1 MSGSVTVAAPAK
13 INLQLGVGP
22 ARPDGFH
29 TLATVYQ
36 AIGLYDEVTVAPAA
50 ATTLTVLG
58 EGVDTSDVPTDASNL
73 ALRAAALLA
82 SRAGVD
88 GEVSMSIRKRIPVAG
103 GMAGGS
109 ADAAAALLACDVL
122 WGLGTPHDE
131 LLELAAELGS
141 DVPFGLVGGTATG
154 EGRGELVRPMEDAG
168 EYWWVVALPGGGLS
182 TPGVYREFDRLHA
195 SAQPASQPPEPA
207 IDDALVH
214 ALRAGGVAELAGLLA
229 NDLEPA
235 ALSLR
240 PELAKLLDAGRAAGA
255 LGAMVSGSGPTCL
268 FLAADEAGAR
278 NIGELLRDQGTATL
292 TAPGPVP
299 GARVVERL

>member
-1 MSGSVTVAAPAK
+1 MSARVTVAAPAK

-36 AIGLYDEVTVAPAA
+36 AIGLYDEVTVAPATT
-50 ATTLTVLG
+50 TTLTVVG
-58 EGVDTSDVPTDASNL
+58 EGVDASDVPTDASNL

-88 GEVSMSIRKRIPVAG
+88 GTVSMSIRKRIPVAG

-109 ADAAAALLACDVL
+109 TDAAAALLACDVL
-122 WGLGTPHDE
+122 WGLGTPREE
-131 LLELAAELGS
+131 LLSLAAQLGS
-141 DVPFGLVGGTATG
+141 DVPFCLVGGTARG
-154 EGRGELVRPMEDAG
+154 EGRGELVSALEDTG
-168 EYWWVVALPGGGLS
+168 VYWWVVALPGGGLS
-182 TPGVYREFDRLHA
+182 TPGVYREFDRLCAA
-195 SAQPASQPPEPA
+195 SRPPEPVVA
-207 IDDALVH
+207 DALVD
-214 ALRAGGVAELAGLLA
+214 ALRAGRVEELAGLLA

-240 PELAKLLDAGRAAGA
+240 PELAKLLDSGRSAGA

-268 FLAADEAGAR
+268 FLAADEAAATK
-278 NIGELLRDQGTATL
+278 IEELLRDRGTAAL
-292 TAPGPVP
+292 TARGPVP
-299 GARVVERL
+299 GARVLDGL